1 MPNVWFLGHAVILCL
16 LFKKKVFQS
25 ACFFS
30 FFYHQFMSHPT
41 FSCPCK
47 HLVLSLHIFAIP
59 LGRKSYL
66 TKALTYILF
75 QLTFSKWC
83 WTSFHLPS
91 VIFSE
96 ITIHAFSFSN
106 WVVSV
111 IIVECLLSSVYLSP
125 GDFKTLTQFLCISY
139 SSHELLAKKSFV
151 FDTEKD

>member
-1 MPNVWFLGHAVILCL
+1 
-16 LFKKKVFQS
+16 
-25 ACFFS
+25 
-30 FFYHQFMSHPT
+30 MSYPT

-47 HLVLSLHIFAIP
+47 HLVLSLHILAIP

-75 QLTFSKWC
+75 QLTFSKLC

-91 VIFSE
+91 VIFSK

-125 GDFKTLTQFLCISY
+125 DHFKSLTQFLCISH
-139 SSHELLAKKSFV
+139 SSQELLAKKSFV
-151 FDTEKD
+151 FAVEKKLVFWGSCSKRHSVMLYS